1 VQLLLDRGEEAVEVD
16 VEEGEAVTTPASKLA
31 GDPGAVGLE
40 SIGHT
45 ASVGLIIFAFYL
57 LTILNTGELG
67 GNPLPFVKGTA
78 SAVPPI
84 LPERAESGWGSE
96 LIKRGCPR

>member
-1 VQLLLDRGEEAVEVD
+1 VQLLLDRGEEAVEVNVD
-16 VEEGEAVTTPASKLA
+16 ETE
-31 GDPGAVGLE
+31 AVGLE